1 MELNTIKEIIRNHE
15 HELILPDEHLFT
27 AIMIPLIETDNG
39 LEIVFEV
46 RSSNVSQPNEVSFPG
61 GYLENDETFIEAA
74 IRETSEELLIHKNQI
89 EVLGPLHRSVNRGR
103 LIIDSCL
110 GLLHDYQYTY
120 NPDEVSQIFTI
131 PLDTLIEKQPQIY
144 EGKVTVTPNDD
155 FPFDLIPNGRNYQFK
170 YPNRLFYFYVIDD
183 HVIWGLTADLLYRFI
198 NIIKN
203 VK

>member
-1 MELNTIKEIIRNHE
+1 
-15 HELILPDEHLFT
+15 
-27 AIMIPLIETDNG
+27 MI
-39 LEIVFEV
+39 
-46 RSSNVSQPNEVSFPG
+46 
-61 GYLENDETFIEAA
+61 YLEF
-74 IRETSEELLIHKNQI
+74 
-89 EVLGPLHRSVNRGR
+89 
-103 LIIDSCL
+103 CL

-131 PLDTLIEKQPQIY
+131 PLDILLEKQPQIY